1 MLSTISTVESL
12 PDLRAA
18 LRGAEKIG
26 FVPTMGALHPGHASL
41 IERAA
46 AECEQVVVSIFVNPT
61 QFAPGEDFE
70 AYPRTRESDVALC
83 ERAGAHLAWFPQV
96 QDLYPDG
103 AQTWVEVE
111 RLGSS
116 FEGVSRPTHF
126 RGVATVVTKLFH
138 AVNPARA
145 YFGEKDLQQLHLIR
159 QMVKDLLF
167 DIEVVAVPTS
177 REPSG
182 LARSSRNSYLSALQ
196 REQAASIYRGLL
208 AVQETV
214 RGGRATPE
222 MLKEIF
228 EGELESFVGA
238 SLERF
243 DLFRPE
249 LSGIYEST
257 EEVKDGH
264 CSVAVRIGKV
274 RLIDNIQLCFSP

>member
-1 MLSTISTVESL
+1 MCAISIVESL
-12 PDLRAA
+12 GDLRAA
-18 LRGAEKIG
+18 LKRDESVG

-46 AECEQVVVSIFVNPT
+46 GECERVVVSIFVNPT

-83 ERAGAHLAWFPQV
+83 EQAGAHLAWFPRV
-96 QDLYPDG
+96 HDLYPEG

-138 AVNPARA
+138 AVNPLRA

-167 DIEVVAVPTS
+167 DIEVVGVPTC

-182 LARSSRNSYLSALQ
+182 LARSSRNSYLSELQ

-208 AVQETV
+208 AVKEVV
-214 RGGRATPE
+214 RGGGATPE
-222 MLKEIF
+222 TLQEIF
-228 EGELESFVGA
+228 EGELAKFEGA
-238 SLERF
+238 RLERF

-249 LSGIYEST
+249 LSGVYESK
-257 EEVKDGH
+257 EEVKRGY